1 MRILVLLLAGCAL
14 VSKSQPIDVHYFS
27 PELPAAKAPSNAA
40 SVPRGRLRLAR
51 VIASSHLRYRIVQR
65 ESAVELSLYDTR
77 RWSEMPERYVRRSLE
92 RALFE
97 VRGLDEATGGSAV
110 ALDVE
115 VLAFEE
121 VRGPT
126 HRGRV
131 QLRYRLRNE
140 RDVLASGVVTG
151 EREVLAARFDA
162 VVEAIGGA
170 LDDATSRVADAV
182 LEHVPSTTQ
191 SSAGS

>member
-1 MRILVLLLAGCAL
+1 MRFLVLLLAGCAL
-14 VSKSQPIDVHYFS
+14 VSKSKPIDVHYFS
-27 PELPAAKAPSNAA
+27 PTAPTQTVTA
-40 SVPRGRLRLAR
+40 SSTSVSRGRLRLAR

-77 RWSEMPERYVRRSLE
+77 RWSETPERYVRRSLE

-97 VRGLDEATGGSAV
+97 VRDLDEATGGSAV
-110 ALDVE
+110 ALDVD

-121 VRGPT
+121 VRRPA

-131 QLRYRLRNE
+131 QLRYRLRDDRDVVATGVITAE
-140 RDVLASGVVTG
+140 RDV
-151 EREVLAARFDA
+151 RAAPFDA

-170 LDDATSRVADAV
+170 LDDATSRLADAV
-182 LEHVPSTTQ
+182 LEHMPPTTP
-191 SSAGS
+191 